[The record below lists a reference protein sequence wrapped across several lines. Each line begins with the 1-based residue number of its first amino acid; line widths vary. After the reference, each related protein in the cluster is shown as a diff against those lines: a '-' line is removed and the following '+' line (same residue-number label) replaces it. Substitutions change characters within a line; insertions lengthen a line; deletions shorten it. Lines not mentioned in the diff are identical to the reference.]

1 VTYTD
6 DDLTTMVRD
15 HVAHRPGA
23 PADLDRV
30 LGRGR
35 RRVAV
40 RRGATA
46 LVAAAVLAGGTAL
59 ALGQELPLL
68 SSAPPAA
75 PPSVT
80 LTPDPR
86 RTEAL
91 RPVVDMYAIGD
102 EAARA
107 AGLEPSGRWSVGRD
121 TTTLDGEL
129 VYDGTVEVSGMGDGY
144 GLTTAHVPSLEDPGS
159 VSCAQ
164 VNPPPFA
171 GPGSDCV
178 REPQPDGSVLFTLG
192 VDGEVAQLRLVH
204 STGVVTVTSFV
215 VDGQGQPMTDPPG
228 AERLRALVLDP
239 TLRW

>member
-1 VTYTD
+1 MTYTD
-6 DDLTTMVRD
+6 DDLATLVRD
-15 HVAHRPGA
+15 DVSRRPGA

-75 PPSVT
+75 PSVT
-80 LTPDPR
+80 LSPDPR

-91 RPVVDMYAIGD
+91 RPVVDMYEIGD

-107 AGLEPSGRWSVGRD
+107 AGLEPGGGWRVARD
-121 TTTLDGEL
+121 STYFGAL
-129 VYDGTVEVSGMGDGY
+129 VYDGAVEVSTTGAGY
-144 GLTTAHVPSLEDPGS
+144 GLMSAHVPSLDDPGAT
-159 VSCAQ
+159 SCADAS
-164 VNPPPFA
+164 PPPDA
-171 GPGSDCV
+171 VVPGFECV
-178 REPQPDGSVLFTLG
+178 REPQPDGSVLFAHLI
-192 VDGEVAQLRLVH
+192 DGDLVQYQLLHATGTVTVLRMVSDGRGRVVEPAGDEQLRV
-204 STGVVTVTSFV
+204 
-215 VDGQGQPMTDPPG
+215 
-228 AERLRALVLDP
+228 LVLDP